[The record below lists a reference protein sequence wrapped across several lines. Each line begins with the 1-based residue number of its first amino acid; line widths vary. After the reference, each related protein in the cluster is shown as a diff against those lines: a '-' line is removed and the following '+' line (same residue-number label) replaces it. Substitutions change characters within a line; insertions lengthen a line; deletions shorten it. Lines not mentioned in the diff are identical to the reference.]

1 MQTLTGI
8 LCHELT
14 KNYDPESDH
23 IRKIQNKTQI
33 RVQWFLCKNKN
44 CPKTHVSQLHFKQTL
59 QQTSNHTLKS
69 AVLRQAVRILN
80 GHTYHEIDNSDRS
93 DRENTQNTAKH

>member
-1 MQTLTGI
+1 M
-8 LCHELT
+8 
-14 KNYDPESDH
+14 
-23 IRKIQNKTQI
+23 
-33 RVQWFLCKNKN
+33 
-44 CPKTHVSQLHFKQTL
+44 SQLHFKQTL

-80 GHTYHEIDNSDRS
+80 GHTYREIDNSDSS